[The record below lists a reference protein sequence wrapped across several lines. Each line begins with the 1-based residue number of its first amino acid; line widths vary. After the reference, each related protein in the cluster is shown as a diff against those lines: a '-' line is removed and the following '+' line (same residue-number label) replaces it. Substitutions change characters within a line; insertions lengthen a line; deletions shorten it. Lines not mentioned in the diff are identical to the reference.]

1 MTTETTQEARVAA
14 VERARRRVKA
24 VREFWG
30 HFWFYVM
37 VNTVFVLIDLADGT
51 EADPFLGLD
60 WAYFP
65 LIGWGAF
72 VLAQFL
78 SVFWFD
84 GRFNARWEERKL
96 QQYTELE
103 QRRPSRPG
111 AFATDDNEWC

>member
-1 MTTETTQEARVAA
+1 MTFETTSMDHEAA
-14 VERARRRVKA
+14 VARARRRLKA
-24 VREFWG
+24 VRDFWG
-30 HFWFYVM
+30 HFWFYIS

-51 EADPFLGLD
+51 EGDAFLGLD

-72 VLAQFL
+72 VVAQGL
-78 SVFWFD
+78 SVFWFE
-84 GRFNARWEERKL
+84 GRFGGRWEERKL

-111 AFATDDNEWC
+111 AFEDDDWC

>member
-1 MTTETTQEARVAA
+1 MTMESTREAREAA

-30 HFWFYVM
+30 LFWFYVI
-37 VNTVFVLIDLADGT
+37 VNTVFVLIDLTDGT
-51 EADPFLGLD
+51 AADAFLGLD

-84 GRFNARWEERKL
+84 GRFNARWEARKL

-111 AFATDDNEWC
+111 AFATDDEWC